1 MVLVSA
7 GRRNPFDHPHPEAMA
22 ALRSTGAHVFVTGTR
37 LGVKVEAAEGGWEVE
52 TGDGNRWVF
61 MTESEH

>member
-1 MVLVSA
+1 
-7 GRRNPFDHPHPEAMA
+7 MA